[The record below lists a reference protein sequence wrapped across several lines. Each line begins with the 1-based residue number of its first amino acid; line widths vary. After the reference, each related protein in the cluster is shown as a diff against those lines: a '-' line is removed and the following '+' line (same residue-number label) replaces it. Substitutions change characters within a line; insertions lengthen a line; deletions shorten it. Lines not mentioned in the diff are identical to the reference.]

1 MKTGTLNRRTA
12 AQFILLGWA
21 GSLAL
26 SLGVLFPQFETEN
39 AAKGFT
45 GELWWAMAK
54 VFLLCAAATLIPLRQ
69 SLKRLEAI
77 EV

>member
-1 MKTGTLNRRTA
+1 MMFLSVVTIASFTMV
-12 AQFILLGWA
+12 A